1 MLIVFY
7 QRIRVFVPIIGA
19 SLLVFI
25 LANCARESRPTGG
38 MKDTTAP
45 QVVLE
50 KPLNNSVLVAPKK
63 VVIAFN
69 ESVTLDKIQEQCI
82 ISPSLSEFPKI
93 SAKKNKVTISLHKTT
108 LQPNTTYS
116 FTFSK
121 AIKDVNEGNTLESY
135 SYAFSTS
142 SVIDSCKIA
151 GKVLYAQSLNIP
163 KNAYVLLYSNL
174 SESAVKTQKPNYIT
188 QVTRDGSFQF
198 NNIAAGTYAI
208 YALEDAN
215 RDFMFNQ
222 ATEKIAF
229 LNQPITPTAQRV
241 IDTVWYSRKIDS
253 IPQSIDSFAT
263 KYITRWS
270 HQDIELYLFEN
281 KIQQLSIYN
290 AKRISQFSYGWKFSK
305 QVSSN
310 DFSVTIPPFSK
321 NAFTTEI
328 LDDSVIVWFHDA
340 NLIQKDEA
348 AIIVTYGTKTDT
360 LHLFAMKEFP
370 NRLKCELNPPKS
382 VVFPG
387 DTIQVRFQR
396 PIQNYENR
404 MYMARV
410 KDTTMYSNMWNKPHV
425 LNNDKVPE
433 ITKQIAPLQQ
443 QYSSKFFYQK
453 QDLLSYK
460 IGLNR
465 CALYFAQP
473 ISVNEI
479 TLQLEAFPNITNW
492 YELEQDVSSNA
503 ILCWITH
510 PDIMKLKNIC
520 FTVEFMSDNKK
531 QIKTIEF
538 NPGFSKKDSF
548 KRAQVGNLIPDLL
561 ESQKKEL
568 LLDNAIQVVC
578 NNPIQEF
585 SVNLFSLVA
594 QSDTTQTSCISK
606 IELYGKRSLLIYYS
620 AKPGTKYIL
629 TLQKNAITDV
639 YGSHNKQK
647 IFTLQTQTKNATK
660 LFVPIVA
667 HIKNKDS
674 RNFLIQAPRESGNYA
689 IIFPKASCTDI
700 YGDVNDSIAF
710 MVTVPKPEN
719 FGTLQL
725 SVTSQSQNIVIQ
737 LYKKDSKSKKPDYM
751 QSQSKSGVFSFVN
764 VQPGEYTAYAI
775 FDNNCNQKWDTG
787 SLEQKEQPEKIE
799 ILETPIIIKAN
810 WDNVVQWKID

>member
-305 QVSSN
+305 
-310 DFSVTIPPFSK
+310 
-321 NAFTTEI
+321 
-328 LDDSVIVWFHDA
+328 
-340 NLIQKDEA
+340 
-348 AIIVTYGTKTDT
+348 
-360 LHLFAMKEFP
+360 
-370 NRLKCELNPPKS
+370 
-382 VVFPG
+382 
-387 DTIQVRFQR
+387 
-396 PIQNYENR
+396 
-404 MYMARV
+404 
-410 KDTTMYSNMWNKPHV
+410 
-425 LNNDKVPE
+425 
-433 ITKQIAPLQQ
+433 
-443 QYSSKFFYQK
+443 
-453 QDLLSYK
+453 
-460 IGLNR
+460 
-465 CALYFAQP
+465 
-473 ISVNEI
+473 
-479 TLQLEAFPNITNW
+479 
-492 YELEQDVSSNA
+492 
-503 ILCWITH
+503 
-510 PDIMKLKNIC
+510 
-520 FTVEFMSDNKK
+520 
-531 QIKTIEF
+531 
-538 NPGFSKKDSF
+538 
-548 KRAQVGNLIPDLL
+548 
-561 ESQKKEL
+561 
-568 LLDNAIQVVC
+568 
-578 NNPIQEF
+578 
-585 SVNLFSLVA
+585 
-594 QSDTTQTSCISK
+594 
-606 IELYGKRSLLIYYS
+606 
-620 AKPGTKYIL
+620 
-629 TLQKNAITDV
+629 
-639 YGSHNKQK
+639 
-647 IFTLQTQTKNATK
+647 
-660 LFVPIVA
+660 
-667 HIKNKDS
+667 
-674 RNFLIQAPRESGNYA
+674 
-689 IIFPKASCTDI
+689 
-700 YGDVNDSIAF
+700 
-710 MVTVPKPEN
+710 
-719 FGTLQL
+719 
-725 SVTSQSQNIVIQ
+725 
-737 LYKKDSKSKKPDYM
+737 
-751 QSQSKSGVFSFVN
+751 
-764 VQPGEYTAYAI
+764 
-775 FDNNCNQKWDTG
+775 
-787 SLEQKEQPEKIE
+787 
-799 ILETPIIIKAN
+799 
-810 WDNVVQWKID
+810 